1 MNLRF
6 NMPKVNFTKV
16 EKSFDRTLQKL
27 LIDNLSEL
35 AAIANV
41 IQDPEKGISSKAI
54 EEIIQRFQKEMK
66 KIKKQDPIL
75 FGKLNLTPEEE
86 ERFAHSSN
94 SYTQEDWLRLKGLKL
109 RIDELKHELY
119 GQESIEA
126 EYETH
131 VEKERKRHI
140 NKRFNIREG
149 WLPLK

>member
-1 MNLRF
+1 MA
-6 NMPKVNFTKV
+6 KVNFSKV
-16 EKSFDRTLQKL
+16 EKSFDRALQKL

-41 IQDPEKGISSKAI
+41 IHDPKSGISSKAI
-54 EEIIQRFQKEMK
+54 EEIIGKFQKELK

-86 ERFAHSSN
+86 KRFACPSKE
-94 SYTQEDWLRLKGLKL
+94 YLQEDWIRLKALKL

-119 GQESIEA
+119 GQESIDA
-126 EYETH
+126 EYDNQ
-131 VEKERKRHI
+131 VAKERRRHV

-149 WLPLK
+149 WLPLH